1 MTYINMK
8 MKAKHNRRYPE
19 LHVGDNV
26 KIYQNKQIFDKGHVS
41 RWTNETVTITS
52 ISMSNGIV
60 FFNTTA
66 RESGFLRH
74 ELFKNSMT

>member
-26 KIYQNKQIFDKGHVS
+26 NIYQKKNLFDKGHVS
-41 RWTNETVTITS
+41 RWTNETYKITS
-52 ISMSNGIV
+52 ISKSNGVV
-60 FFNTTA
+60 FIQY
-66 RESGFLRH
+66 
-74 ELFKNSMT
+74 NSEGKGLLKA